1 MTAHAPTG
9 ARPRRHAIA
18 LLMVFALILA
28 ACGSS
33 GSSSSLSPTAA
44 FSPMTTPTATQSAD
58 VGAAPVR
65 EAAAEPADRGTAT
78 ANPADVAGLAVPTA
92 LTPTDIGRDIVFTAS
107 IDVEVSD
114 VAAAGAEA
122 RDAVLA
128 LGGIV
133 FGESTTTVGTPRT
146 VLTFKVQ
153 PADFDKALRSIAR
166 IGDLVDQ
173 RVSADDVTYRIVD
186 LQSRVTTAEA
196 SVVRLRKLLDQAGD
210 INALA
215 GLESQLLDRE
225 TLLEQLRGQLRTVR
239 DQVALATITLTI
251 TQAATVI
258 PPAAIDIIAGLGADT
273 VEACPGSLDLTVDRF
288 ASTTLCVEID
298 NVGESPLTA
307 IRLESGS
314 LRLRLSDFTV
324 VEGNVDR
331 LDPGERLVVTTNLT
345 VEDGRVRRRR
355 AVGGLSIDLLAS
367 AKPVAA
373 PRSTVDAATAVTLEA
388 RNDNPLP
395 GFGDS
400 FSAGAS
406 TLGFVAGIALIV
418 FGGLLPFLP
427 LLALLVVIFWWWHR
441 RRWTRVEEPPAEQF

>member
-1 MTAHAPTG
+1 MAAQTATRAH
-9 ARPRRHAIA
+9 PRRYAIA
-18 LLMVFALILA
+18 ILIVFALILA

-33 GSSSSLSPTAA
+33 GSSSSSAPTAA
-44 FSPMTTPTATQSAD
+44 FASATTTAAAQSAD
-58 VGAAPVR
+58 VGARIPA
-65 EAAAEPADRGTAT
+65 EAANQPADRGTAT
-78 ANPADVAGLAVPTA
+78 ADSGDTPGLAVPTA
-92 LTPTDIGRDIVFTAS
+92 LTPTDIGRDIVFTAT
-107 IDVEVSD
+107 IDVEVTD
-114 VAAAGAEA
+114 VAAAAAEA

-133 FGESTTTVGTPRT
+133 FGESTTTSGSPRT

-153 PADFDKALRSIAR
+153 PADFDKALASIAR

-173 RVSADDVTYRIVD
+173 QVSADDVTYRIVD

-196 SVVRLRKLLDQAGD
+196 SVARLRKLLDQAGD

-215 GLESQLLDRE
+215 NLENQLLNRE
-225 TLLEQLRGQLRTVR
+225 TLLEQLRGQLRTVQ

-258 PPAAIDIIAGLGADT
+258 PPAAIDIIAGLGIGAID
-273 VEACPGSLDLTVDRF
+273 ACPGSLDLTVDRNSS
-288 ASTTLCVEID
+288 ATLCVEID

-314 LRLRLSDFTV
+314 LRLRLTDFTV
-324 VEGNVDR
+324 VEGSVER
-331 LDPGERLVVTTNLT
+331 LDPGERLVATTDLA
-345 VEDGRVRRRR
+345 VEDGRVRRRG

-367 AKPVAA
+367 AEPVAA
-373 PRSTVDAATAVTLEA
+373 PRSTVNASTNVTLVA

-406 TLGFVAGIALIV
+406 MLGFVAGIALIV

-427 LLALLVVIFWWWHR
+427 FPALLVVILWWWHR
-441 RRWTRVEEPPAEQF
+441 RRRTWVEEPPAEEF